1 MFLNHY
7 ECLRCGTEWSD
18 SWSCQVDD
26 DCPNCGLRHIAPT
39 ESEDAD
45 GADDTGDGSGDDA
58 ETG

>member
-7 ECLRCGTEWSD
+7 ECPRCGTEWSD

-26 DCPNCGLRHIAPT
+26 DCPNCGLRHISAT
-39 ESEDAD
+39 ESEDA
-45 GADDTGDGSGDDA
+45 GADNPDDGLGDNA